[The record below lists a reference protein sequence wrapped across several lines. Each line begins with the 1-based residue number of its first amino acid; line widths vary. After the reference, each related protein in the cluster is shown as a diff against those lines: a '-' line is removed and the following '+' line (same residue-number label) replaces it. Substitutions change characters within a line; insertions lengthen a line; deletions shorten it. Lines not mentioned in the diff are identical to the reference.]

1 MRGILSPNMIISV
14 PTEIVPGERR
24 VALTPAVLPQLIKAG
39 LQALVQC
46 GAGERAGFPDAEY
59 ASRGA
64 TIVSSREEAFG
75 ADVVLQIW
83 TCAAKDEAAA
93 DISLLREGGTVIGLC
108 DPLGSRERLER
119 VASTRATSFALELI
133 PRITRAQSMDVLSSQ
148 STIAG
153 YKAAVLAADH
163 LPRIFPMMMTAAGT
177 LAPAKVLVIGAGV
190 AGLQAIASSRK
201 MGAVVSGYDI
211 RPAVKEQVQSLG
223 ARFVELELE
232 AGEAE
237 GKGGYARAMDEA
249 FYARQRELL
258 SRAVA
263 ESDVV
268 ITTAAV
274 PGKRSPVLVTAEM
287 VRKMSSGSVIVDLAA
302 ERGGNCELTRADET
316 VITPEGITILGPT
329 NLPATVPYHA
339 SQMYA
344 KNIATFLLN
353 MVKGGSLEMNMDDEI
368 VRDTLLTRAGEI
380 VNPRLRET
388 VAAS

>member
-1 MRGILSPNMIISV
+1 MIISV

-24 VALTPAVLPQLIKAG
+24 VALTPAVLSSLQKAG
-39 LQALVQC
+39 LEVMVQR
-46 GAGERAGFPDAEY
+46 GAGERAGFPDSEY
-59 ASRGA
+59 ESRGA
-64 TIVSSREEAFG
+64 KVVDSREEVFRA
-75 ADVVLQIW
+75 AVVLQVW
-83 TCAAKDEAAA
+83 TSAAKDEAEPDLA
-93 DISLLREGGTVIGLC
+93 LLRVGGGGGNRGDGVAIIGMC
-108 DPLGSRERLER
+108 DPLGSRERIER
-119 VASTRATSFALELI
+119 MAATGATSFALELI

-190 AGLQAIASSRK
+190 AGLQAIATSRK

-232 AGEAE
+232 AGDAE

-249 FYARQRELL
+249 FYAKQRELL

-274 PGKRSPVLVTAEM
+274 PGKRSPVLVTEEM
-287 VRKMSSGSVIVDLAA
+287 VQKMSSGSVIVDLAA
-302 ERGGNCELTRADET
+302 ERGGNCKLTRADET
-316 VITPEGITILGPT
+316 VITPGGVTILGPT

-339 SQMYA
+339 SQMFS

-353 MVKGGSLEMNMDDEI
+353 MVKDGTLNVNTEDEI
-368 VRDTLLTRAGEI
+368 IRDTLLTRAGEI
-380 VNPRLRET
+380 ANARLCES
-388 VAAS
+388 VAS